1 MLDNYATK
9 VALQGV
15 ADMAT
20 KNANDIDT
28 INEAL
33 PLKADKSDVYTKTEV
48 DNLIDNVDVTEQ
60 LKDYAKT
67 AETTCIKDENG
78 NIITEMVIDN
88 SAEDDTVEVY
98 TKEQCDERFAKLWT
112 GTQAQYDAIGTKDA
126 NTLYVIL

>member
-1 MLDNYATK
+1 M
-9 VALQGV
+9 
-15 ADMAT
+15 
-20 KNANDIDT
+20 
-28 INEAL
+28 
-33 PLKADKSDVYTKTEV
+33 KADKSDVYTKTEV

-60 LKDYAKT
+60 LKDYAKI

-112 GTQAQYDAIGTKDA
+112 GTQTQYDAIVTKDI